1 VHVFAGAGI
10 LAVLNGIALG
20 IAALLFIDFASEH
33 GPVKSEIP
41 KQTEPT
47 AEERRELAER
57 FSPILRY
64 DSRELFVPIRRGA
77 YVGRTQLKEQEGRF
91 FRLLNAIPKEET
103 LPVFEGACIR
113 LRGCVYMLDVRGVE
127 PDPPKPSQAAYGLI
141 QRRLL
146 RSGERPTIYAHVT
159 QYEDSGDYAIQYWF
173 LYLFNFRLNEHESDW
188 EQITVRLNEDK
199 EPVDA
204 YYSAH
209 EGGNVRLWSAIDKRR
224 EHPVDYVALGSHAN
238 YFEPGRHPV
247 KVGCKRVVGSIKSC
261 LRGRKLLVD
270 VNDAKGDNL
279 SPIGQPT
286 DEVSIGF
293 EYTIAELTGR
303 PYIGSYGTGNYVV
316 LTRKPDVLN
325 DPRLRTLWRDPLRPL
340 R

>member
-1 VHVFAGAGI
+1 VHAFAGAGV

-20 IAALLFIDFASEH
+20 IAALLFIDFANEH
-33 GPVKSEIP
+33 GPVKSDIP
-41 KQTEPT
+41 KQTEPA
-47 AEERRELAER
+47 AEERLELARR

-64 DSRELFVPIRRGA
+64 DSRELFVPIRRAA
-77 YVGRTQLKEQEGRF
+77 YVSRAQLREQEGKF

-103 LPVFEGACIR
+103 LPVVEGTCIR
-113 LRGCVYMLDVRGVE
+113 LRGCVYVLDVRGVE
-127 PDPPKPSQAAYGLI
+127 PDPPHPSQTAYGGI

-146 RSGERPTIYAHVT
+146 RSGTRPTIYAHVT
-159 QYEDSGDYAIQYWF
+159 QYEDSGDYALQYWF

-204 YYSAH
+204 YFSAH
-209 EGGNVRLWSAIDKRR
+209 EGGNVRLWPALDKLGD
-224 EHPVDYVALGSHAN
+224 HPVDYVALGSHAN

-261 LRGRKLLVD
+261 LRGRKVLVD
-270 VNDAKGDNL
+270 VHNAQGRVL
-279 SPIGQPT
+279 GPASY
-286 DEVSIGF
+286 S
-293 EYTIAELTGR
+293 IAELTGR

-325 DPRLRTLWRDPLRPL
+325 DPRLRRLWRDPLRPL